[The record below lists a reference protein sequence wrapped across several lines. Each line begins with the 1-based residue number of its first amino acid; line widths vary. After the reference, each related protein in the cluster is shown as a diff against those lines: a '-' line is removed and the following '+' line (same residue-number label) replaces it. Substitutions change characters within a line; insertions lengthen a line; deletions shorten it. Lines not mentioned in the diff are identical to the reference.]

1 MVRALGY
8 GRALE
13 EAGWMVGGWLSKAL
27 ILADLVGRIAN
38 AVALKQLV
46 RHTLR
51 YTPVERKDSS
61 IM

>member
-1 MVRALGY
+1 MVELMVV
-8 GRALE
+8 GR
-13 EAGWMVGGWLSKAL
+13 VGGRWLSKAL

-38 AVALKQLV
+38 AVASKQLV
-46 RHTLR
+46 EYTSR